1 MSDKWKEQTVAVA
14 IDGPSGAG
22 KSTIAKLLAKE
33 LQFIYGDTGAL
44 YRAIGYMALRRGISL
59 QDAAGI
65 EALLPDL
72 RVEIR
77 YMDGSQRVL
86 VNGEDVS
93 DKIRTPDVSMA
104 ASAVSSLPAVRR
116 FLLDLQR
123 DMAKTNNVIMDGR
136 DIGTVVLPDARVKI
150 FLTASAEVRAR
161 RRFEELKEKGVPTT
175 YDEVLAD
182 MEKRDYD
189 DSHRA
194 AAPLKAAEDAI
205 LVDTSSLDLDGAVSA
220 IKAVVEK
227 ALG

>member
-1 MSDKWKEQTVAVA
+1 
-14 IDGPSGAG
+14 
-22 KSTIAKLLAKE
+22 
-33 LQFIYGDTGAL
+33 
-44 YRAIGYMALRRGISL
+44 
-59 QDAAGI
+59 
-65 EALLPDL
+65 
-72 RVEIR
+72 
-77 YMDGSQRVL
+77 MDGSQRVL